1 MNQHTSGAATTDTEA
16 ATKKTDASSTAS
28 ITGAPART
36 LPAWLSL
43 EGAVAVVTGGGTHLG
58 LAMASALAELGAT
71 VYLLGRR
78 SDVVERS
85 AADLQAKG
93 LRAFAISADAAD
105 EAAMETVVQDI
116 MARHGRLDVMV
127 CNAGG
132 AFGSAMAPNISLED
146 LETTL
151 RLNVGTTLVCA
162 QTAARAMLPKQRG
175 AIITIGSLHAT
186 LGSDPRLYAPD
197 FKRSTQSYHASK
209 GAILNLTR
217 ALACELAQYNITVNC
232 ISPGQIPKP
241 SLDALTRENFR
252 NMVPLG
258 RLGMPSDLN
267 AAVAMFACPAGRWT
281 TGQNLTVDGGWS
293 AW

>member
-1 MNQHTSGAATTDTEA
+1 MTNNTHS
-16 ATKKTDASSTAS
+16 
-28 ITGAPART
+28 

-43 EGAVAVVTGGGTHLG
+43 GGAAAIVTGGGTHLG
-58 LAMASALAELGAT
+58 LAMATALAELGAT

-78 SDVVERS
+78 GDVVQ
-85 AADLQAKG
+85 AAAAGLQQRG
-93 LRAFAISADAAD
+93 LAAVAVCADAGD
-105 EAAMETVVQDI
+105 ETGMETVVQEI
-116 MARHGRLDVMV
+116 TQRHGRLDVMV

-132 AFGSAMAPNISLED
+132 AFGTRMAPHIPVAD
-146 LETTL
+146 LEATL
-151 RLNVGTTLVCA
+151 RLNVTTTLVSA
-162 QTAARAMLPKQRG
+162 QAAARAMMARQGG
-175 AIITIGSLHAT
+175 AIITVGSLHAS

-241 SLDALTRENFR
+241 SLDAFTRENFR

-258 RLGMPSDLN
+258 RLGVPQDLN
-267 AAVAMFACPAGRWT
+267 GAVALFASQAGRWI

>member
-1 MNQHTSGAATTDTEA
+1 MTADNTSHPSGRV
-16 ATKKTDASSTAS
+16 S
-28 ITGAPART
+28 P
-36 LPAWLSL
+36 LPSWLSMD
-43 EGAVAVVTGGGTHLG
+43 GTVAVVTGGGTHLG
-58 LAMASALAELGAT
+58 LAMATALAELGST
-71 VYLLGRR
+71 VYLVGRR
-78 SDVVERS
+78 PEVVQAG
-85 AADLQAKG
+85 AADLCARG
-93 LRAFAISADAAD
+93 LAAAAISADAAD
-105 EAAMETVVQDI
+105 ETRMEQVVQDI
-116 MARHGRLDVMV
+116 VREHGRLDVMV

-132 AFGSAMAPNISLED
+132 AFGTLMAPHIPVAD
-146 LETTL
+146 LEATL
-151 RLNVGTTLVCA
+151 RLNVTTTLVCA
-162 QTAARAMLPKQRG
+162 QTAARAMMARQSG

-186 LGSDPRLYAPD
+186 LGSDPRLYAPG

-241 SLDALTRENFR
+241 SLDAFTRENFR

-258 RLGMPSDLN
+258 RLGVPQDL
-267 AAVAMFACPAGRWT
+267 AGAVALFASGAGRWI

>member
-1 MNQHTSGAATTDTEA
+1 MTNGTTATNGASRA
-16 ATKKTDASSTAS
+16 
-28 ITGAPART
+28 
-36 LPAWLSL
+36 LPGWLDL
-43 EGAVAVVTGGGTHLG
+43 GGTVAMVTGGGTHLG
-58 LAMASALAELGAT
+58 LAMATALGELGST

-78 SDVVERS
+78 REVVESS
-85 AADLQAKG
+85 AAQLQSKG
-93 LRAFAISADAAD
+93 LDAYAVSADAAD
-105 EAAMETVVQDI
+105 ESAMELQVQDI
-116 MARHGRLDVMV
+116 VARHGRLDVMV

-132 AFGSAMAPNISLED
+132 AFGATMAPNISLAD

-151 RLNVGTTLVCA
+151 RMNVGTTLVCA
-162 QTAARAMLPKQRG
+162 QTAARAMIPKRRG
-175 AIITIGSLHAT
+175 AIITVGSLHAT
-186 LGSDPRLYAPD
+186 LGSDPRLYASD

-217 ALACELAQYNITVNC
+217 ALACELAQHDITVNC

-241 SLDALTRENFR
+241 TLDAFTRENFR

-258 RLGMPSDLN
+258 RLGVPSDLN
-267 AAVAMFACPAGRWT
+267 GALALFATAGGRWI

>member
-1 MNQHTSGAATTDTEA
+1 MTDN
-16 ATKKTDASSTAS
+16 STPSPSAGS
-28 ITGAPART
+28 TPPT
-36 LPAWLSL
+36 LPAWLSMQ
-43 EGAVAVVTGGGTHLG
+43 GTVAMVTGGGTHLG
-58 LAMASALAELGAT
+58 LGMATALAELGAT

-78 SDVVERS
+78 RDVVQAS
-85 AADLQAKG
+85 AEALQAKG
-93 LRAFAISADAAD
+93 LAAFPVSCDAAD
-105 EAAMETVVQDI
+105 EAGMEQVVQEI
-116 MARHGRLDVMV
+116 VHQHGRLDVMV

-132 AFGSAMAPNISLED
+132 AFGTSMAPHISVAD
-146 LETTL
+146 LEATL
-151 RLNVGTTLVCA
+151 RLNVTTTMVCA

-186 LGSDPRLYAPD
+186 LGSDPRLYAPG

-241 SLDALTRENFR
+241 SLDDFTRENFR

-258 RLGMPSDLN
+258 RLGVPSDL
-267 AAVAMFACPAGRWT
+267 AGAVTLFASEAGRWI

>member
-1 MNQHTSGAATTDTEA
+1 MNDAPNAPPPGPAA
-16 ATKKTDASSTAS
+16 
-28 ITGAPART
+28 RN
-36 LPAWLSL
+36 LPPWLSL
-43 EGAVAVVTGGGTHLG
+43 DGAVAVVTGGGTHLG
-58 LAMASALAELGAT
+58 LAMATALAELGAS

-78 SDVVERS
+78 AEVVQAS
-85 AADLQAKG
+85 AQALQARG
-93 LRAFAISADAAD
+93 LQAHAVGGDAAD
-105 EAAMETVVQDI
+105 EAAMERIVQDI
-116 MARHGRLDVMV
+116 QRRHGRLDVMV

-132 AFGSAMAPNISLED
+132 AFGTQMAPNISVAD
-146 LETTL
+146 LEATL
-151 RLNVGTTLVCA
+151 RLNVTTTLVSA
-162 QTAARAMLPKQRG
+162 QTAARAMMARRQG

-186 LGSDPRLYAPD
+186 LGSDPRLYAPG

-241 SLDALTRENFR
+241 SLDDFTRENFR
-252 NMVPLG
+252 NNVPLG
-258 RLGMPSDLN
+258 RLGVPSDL
-267 AAVAMFACPAGRWT
+267 AGAVALFATGSGRWI

>member
-1 MNQHTSGAATTDTEA
+1 MTESTTST
-16 ATKKTDASSTAS
+16 
-28 ITGAPART
+28 TGAGS

-43 EGAVAVVTGGGTHLG
+43 TGQVGVVTGGGTHLG
-58 LAMASALAELGAT
+58 LAMATALAELGCT

-78 SDVVERS
+78 HEVVEHS
-85 AADLQAKG
+85 AARLIEKG
-93 LRAFAISADAAD
+93 FSAHAVSADAAD
-105 EAAMETVVQDI
+105 EPAVERVVQDI
-116 MARHGRLDVMV
+116 LKRHGRLDVML

-132 AFGSAMAPNISLED
+132 GVGPSMAPNISVVD
-146 LETTL
+146 LEATL
-151 RLNVGTTLVCA
+151 RLNVTTTMVCA
-162 QTAARAMLPKQRG
+162 QSAARVMQTTGGG
-175 AIITIGSLHAT
+175 AIITVGSLHAS

-197 FKRSTQSYHASK
+197 FKRSTQSYHAAK

-241 SLDALTRENFR
+241 SLDAFTRENFR

-258 RLGMPSDLN
+258 RLGVPSDLN
-267 AAVAMFACPAGRWT
+267 GAVALFASAAGRWI
-281 TGQNLTVDGGWS
+281 TGQNLVVDGGWS

>member
-1 MNQHTSGAATTDTEA
+1 MTHTASPMSGA
-16 ATKKTDASSTAS
+16 SR
-28 ITGAPART
+28 P
-36 LPAWLSL
+36 LPAWLDMGGTVSI
-43 EGAVAVVTGGGTHLG
+43 VTGGGTHLG
-58 LAMASALAELGAT
+58 LAMASALAELGST

-78 SDVVERS
+78 RDIVDTS
-85 AADLQAKG
+85 AAALQAKG
-93 LRAFAISADAAD
+93 LQAFAVSADAAD
-105 EAAMETVVQDI
+105 EPAMERVVQDI
-116 MARHGRLDVMV
+116 VGRHGRLDVMV

-132 AFGSAMAPNISLED
+132 AFGTTMAPNISVAD

-151 RLNVGTTLVCA
+151 RMNVSTTLVCA
-162 QTAARAMLPKQRG
+162 QTAARAMVPKRRG
-175 AIITIGSLHAT
+175 AIITVGSLHAT

-217 ALACELAQYNITVNC
+217 ALACELAQHNITVNC

-241 SLDALTRENFR
+241 TLDAFTRENFR

-258 RLGMPSDLN
+258 RLGVPGDLN
-267 AAVAMFACPAGRWT
+267 GAVALFATESGRWI

>member
-1 MNQHTSGAATTDTEA
+1 MNQSAATPNGAARA
-16 ATKKTDASSTAS
+16 
-28 ITGAPART
+28 
-36 LPAWLSL
+36 LPAWLDLGGS
-43 EGAVAVVTGGGTHLG
+43 VAIVSGGGTHLG
-58 LAMASALAELGAT
+58 LAMATALAQLGSS

-78 SDVVERS
+78 VDVVE
-85 AADLQAKG
+85 AAAAQLQAQG
-93 LRAFAISADAAD
+93 LDARAVSADATD
-105 EAAMETVVQDI
+105 EAAMEQVVQDI
-116 MARHGRLDVMV
+116 VGRHGRLDVMV

-132 AFGSAMAPNISLED
+132 AFGTAMAPNISVQD
-146 LETTL
+146 LEATL

-162 QTAARAMLPKQRG
+162 QSAARAMIPRRRG
-175 AIITIGSLHAT
+175 AIITVGSLHAT
-186 LGSDPRLYAPD
+186 LGSDPRLYAPG

-217 ALACELAQYNITVNC
+217 ALACEFAQHDITVNC

-241 SLDALTRENFR
+241 ALDAFTRENFR

-258 RLGMPSDLN
+258 RLGVPTDLN
-267 AAVAMFACPAGRWT
+267 GAVTLFATEGGRWI

>member
-1 MNQHTSGAATTDTEA
+1 MTNNTTPVNGAARA
-16 ATKKTDASSTAS
+16 
-28 ITGAPART
+28 
-36 LPAWLSL
+36 LPAWLDL
-43 EGAVAVVTGGGTHLG
+43 GGTVAIVTGGGTHLG
-58 LAMASALAELGAT
+58 LAMAGALGELGGT

-78 SDVVERS
+78 NEVVEAG
-85 AADLQAKG
+85 AAQLQAQG
-93 LRAFAISADAAD
+93 LDAYAVSADAAD
-105 EAAMETVVQDI
+105 EPAMQLVVQEI
-116 MARHGRLDVMV
+116 VGRHGRLDVMV

-132 AFGSAMAPNISLED
+132 AFGTSMAPNIPVAD

-151 RLNVGTTLVCA
+151 RMNVSTTLVCA
-162 QTAARAMLPKQRG
+162 QTAARAMIPKQRG
-175 AIITIGSLHAT
+175 AIITVGSLHAT

-217 ALACELAQYNITVNC
+217 ALACEFAQHDITVNC

-241 SLDALTRENFR
+241 TLDAFTRENFR

-258 RLGMPSDLN
+258 RLGVPTDLN
-267 AAVAMFACPAGRWT
+267 GAVALFACAGGRWI